1 MTCVG
6 TRALDRL
13 DQKKACPR
21 NLKTLGEPRENY
33 NCNVAYET
41 DQQKIKVP
49 HAIERSTTS
58 CEICDKCFAEIPILI
73 SEIESQFLILKE
85 KDLWHESDSLM
96 VDRGF
101 TVENVL
107 KPLGVSLNIPAFLH
121 GREQLTNEEV
131 TESQTMASARIQEH
145 IHNGISLVLHD
156 TINQI

>member
-33 NCNVAYET
+33 NVAYET

-73 SEIESQFLILKE
+73 SKIESQFLILKE

-107 KPLGVSLNIPAFLH
+107 KQLGVSLNIPAFLH